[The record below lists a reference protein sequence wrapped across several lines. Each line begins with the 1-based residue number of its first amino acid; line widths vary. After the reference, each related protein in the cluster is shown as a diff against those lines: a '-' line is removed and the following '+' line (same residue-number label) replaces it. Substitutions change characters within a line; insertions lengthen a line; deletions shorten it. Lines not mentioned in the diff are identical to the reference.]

1 MSTSWWALK
10 WSQPHLVLCFCA
22 CTIFDFALLLMR
34 KLGLNLFW
42 IELFL
47 GGKHLI
53 FSPSKTVNFTF
64 AQMLDLLGGKID
76 INIFCSRW
84 NLNCEQHDLGE
95 LKWLLLTWAMWFLC
109 VDISTSL
116 AQQIQGE
123 SGRLWGKSFCVKAFE
138 YLFFMISIPSAEV
151 QSLRERRK
159 GKGGIIT
166 LMMRW
171 HRTYFGEHFWFFT
184 HFPKLRQIYPEAIAV
199 FHKLVRWKMVVMTGS
214 VNQKW

>member
-1 MSTSWWALK
+1 MSSEVISA
-10 WSQPHLVLCFCA
+10 SSG
-22 CTIFDFALLLMR
+22 ALLLCMYN
-34 KLGLNLFW
+34 LWLCFITNEEIGSEPLLNITIF
-42 IELFL
+42 F
-47 GGKHLI
+47 GKHLI
-53 FSPSKTVNFTF
+53 FSLSKTVNFTF
-64 AQMLDLLGGKID
+64 AQMLDLLGRKID

-84 NLNCEQHDLGE
+84 NLNCEQYNLGE

-184 HFPKLRQIYPEAIAV
+184 HFPKLRQIYPEAIA
-199 FHKLVRWKMVVMTGS
+199 GIP
-214 VNQKW
+214 